1 MIRAVV
7 LDLDDTLIL
16 EKDYVFS
23 GYQVVSEKIAN
34 DFNVTQTIVFEK
46 MCLAFTK
53 RKSKVFNRVLD
64 ELNLHYNQSYILE
77 LLKLYRGHKPEIHLL
92 DDAKELLSLLKQKN
106 YKLGIITDGYKE
118 SQQRKIETLHL
129 GKYVDEIIITDEF
142 GRKYWKPHM
151 KSFQL
156 MQERLKVPYSEMVY
170 VGDNLKKDF
179 IMPKQLGFTTI
190 CIRRSDGIYFHNEM
204 DTEAYQP
211 HTYVENLLDVL
222 KVIE

>member
-34 DFNVTQTIVFEK
+34 DFNVIQSIVLEK
-46 MCLAFTK
+46 MCLAFRK
-53 RKSKVFNRVLD
+53 GKSKVFNRVLD
-64 ELNLHYNQSYILE
+64 ELNLHYNQAYILE
-77 LLKLYRGHKPEIHLL
+77 LLKLYRDHDPEIHLL
-92 DDAKELLSLLKQKN
+92 DDAKELLSLLKLKN

-118 SQQRKIETLHL
+118 SQQRKIERLRL
-129 GKYVDEIIITDEF
+129 GEYVDEIIITDEF
-142 GRKYWKPHM
+142 GRKYWKPHK

-156 MQERLKVPYSEMVY
+156 MKERLNVSYSEMVY
-170 VGDNLKKDF
+170 VGDNLNKDF
-179 IMPKQLGFTTI
+179 IMPKKLGFTTI
-190 CIRRSDGIYFHNEM
+190 CIRRSEGIYNHIEQ
-204 DTEAYQP
+204 DLEVYQP
-211 HTYVENLLDVL
+211 HSYVENLLDVL

>member
-16 EKDYVFS
+16 ERDYVFS
-23 GYQVVSEKIAN
+23 GYQVISEKIST
-34 DFNVTQTIVFEK
+34 DYNVTQAIVFEI
-46 MCLAFTK
+46 MCMAFTK
-53 RKSKVFNRVLD
+53 GKPKVFNFVLD
-64 ELNLHYNQSYILE
+64 ELKLQYNQAYILE
-77 LLKLYRGHKPEIHLL
+77 LLNLYRGHKPKIDLL
-92 DDAKELLSLLKQKN
+92 DDAKALLSLLKQKD

-118 SQQRKIETLHL
+118 SQQRKIETLRL
-129 GKYVDEIIITDEF
+129 GQYVDEIIITDEL
-142 GRKYWKPHM
+142 GRKYWKPHI

-156 MQERLKVPYSEMVY
+156 MQERLNVSYTEMVY

-179 IMPKQLGFTTI
+179 IMPKKLGYTTI
-190 CIRRSDGIYFHNEM
+190 CIRRCEGIYFHNELNL
-204 DTEAYQP
+204 EEYQP